1 MTYNKKTQG
10 KQYLSKHFQVWEFAS
25 PYSDEV
31 IIDSNLINTL
41 ETIFTKLNCKRIT
54 VNSGYRTPAHSIK
67 VGGYYTDDHTMGIA
81 ADIKCYDINNKIIPS
96 RVVCITAEDIGIKR
110 IGFINENS
118 THISMSTKSK
128 WFGIETTGGKVDSFY
143 TYFGIP
149 KVIAPSKPAIQ
160 PITGIHIGSKV
171 KIRLTASKYA
181 TGQSIPLRYKEKPYT
196 VLQIKSDKV
205 LLKELM
211 SWVYTRDV
219 K

>member
-25 PYSDEV
+25 SYSNEMLIEPKLIEV
-31 IIDSNLINTL
+31 L
-41 ETIFTKLNCKRIT
+41 EAIYSKLNCKRIT

-67 VGGYYTDDHTMGIA
+67 VGGYSTDDHTKGMA

-96 RVVCITAEDIGIKR
+96 RVVCITAEDMGIKR

-118 THISMSTKSK
+118 THISIYNGNK
-128 WFGIETTGGKVDSFY
+128 WFGIETTGGTVTSFY

-149 KVIAPSKPAIQ
+149 KVIPT
-160 PITGIHIGSKV
+160 PITKPVIGLSIGSKV

-181 TGQSIPLRYKEKPYT
+181 TGQTIPLRYKEKPYT
-196 VLQIKSDKV
+196 VLQIKADKV
-205 LLKELM
+205 LLKEIM
-211 SWVYTRDV
+211 SWVFIRDI